1 MTHIPDVCSPHML
14 LHIPPMNGIP
24 LCFYLSNLPVRHRSS
39 AVISVALLILNIHHK
54 LTIVLK
60 QLKVFCTE
68 TPLDAED
75 HSLITSRTLY
85 LRNCRADHSATLS
98 YS

>member
-1 MTHIPDVCSPHML
+1 MTHIPGVWSPHTL

-24 LCFYLSNLPVRHRSS
+24 LCFYLSNLPVRNRCS
-39 AVISVALLILNIHHK
+39 AVMSVALIILNIHHQR
-54 LTIVLK
+54 TIVLK

-75 HSLITSRTLY
+75 HSLIT
-85 LRNCRADHSATLS
+85 
-98 YS
+98 